1 MDALFESALD
11 NIWWGVGALLLLALL
26 FWWLKGWR
34 NIGSDEQGLVERNW
48 GGRSLASGQLVALQ
62 GERGYQAKTLAPGWQ
77 WIPWLIY
84 SVKHEPI
91 VQVGADEEGLIV
103 AQIGQSLPVGVRTA
117 PYSPAFGDY
126 EDLDAFLKNGGMKG
140 KQRWVL
146 RPGAYRI
153 HPVAFLVLTPRTI
166 YGIPMDPHLSGKE
179 RRTLTLGDFHLSADQ
194 VRPTVVAPRPI
205 DERALEHEMEQS
217 ERSDPRKRGPGGAG
231 DSSGRR
237 TRLVNQMGIVTS
249 QEGSALEDG
258 QLAGRLGGYSD
269 IEKEADPKKRINI
282 ILNNRNGPH
291 KAYQD
296 FDSFLREGGRT
307 GLQHD
312 PVTEGTYYFNPWLV
326 SVEQLPVL
334 HVMEGEVAVIKSKVG
349 LIEQDISGA
358 EFKFGSIVMPGH
370 RGLWSEPIR
379 TGSWLL
385 NPRCYEASIVP
396 TKILTLYWADQINAA
411 GSLDRDLKTI
421 KAKSKDGFE
430 FAVELQVQIHI
441 SDVRAP
447 RVISMVGSV
456 QNLVNEVLQ
465 SAVGNYF
472 RNKIQSMAATEF
484 IQQRDRVQEEA
495 FLYIK
500 KNLDKYEVET
510 LGVFLQDIMFPEE
523 LSVVL
528 REREIATQEA
538 ETYQQQKKAQDQ
550 RIETEQAKGRAD
562 QQGELAKSEV
572 NIMIV
577 QNLAEAKKRQA
588 EGEAYFT
595 KATGEGQAAAI
606 RATGTAEA
614 DAAKAKG
621 LALAAGLEAQKH
633 AVGEH
638 ATLLVNV
645 IKAIADGKVK
655 VTPEILVN
663 GGGDGSSQGLL
674 SLVMGQLTGVI
685 KPSAPGERGQ

>member
-1 MDALFESALD
+1 MEFLLSYLQWSPFAF
-11 NIWWGVGALLLLALL
+11 LLLLVFL
-26 FWWLKGWR
+26 WWLKGWR
-34 NIGSDEQGLVERNW
+34 NIGSDQQGLVERNW
-48 GGRSLASGQLVALQ
+48 GGKSLGSGQLIALQ
-62 GERGYQAKTLAPGWQ
+62 GECGYQAKTLAPGWQ

-84 SVKHEPI
+84 SVRLEPI
-91 VQVGADEEGLIV
+91 VQVGSDEEGLIV
-103 AQIGQSLPVGVRTA
+103 AQVGHSLPVGVRTA
-117 PYSPAFGDY
+117 VYKPEFGDY
-126 EDLDAFLKNGGMKG
+126 EDLDSFLKNGGMKG

-166 YGIPMDPHLSGKE
+166 YGVPMDPHLSSKD
-179 RRTLTLGDFHLSADQ
+179 RRVLSLNDFHLKPDQ
-194 VRPTVVAPRPI
+194 VRPTVVAPKPI
-205 DERALEHEMEQS
+205 DERALEHEIEES
-217 ERSDPRKRGPGGAG
+217 ERADPRRRASGSAAG
-231 DSSGRR
+231 DESSGRR

-249 QEGSALEDG
+249 QEGTPLEDG

-269 IEKEADPKKRINI
+269 IESETDPKRRINI
-282 ILNNRNGPH
+282 ILNNRNTPH
-291 KAYQD
+291 SAYQD
-296 FDSFLREGGRT
+296 FDAFLREGGRT

-326 SVEQLPVL
+326 SVDQLPVL

-358 EFKFGSIVMPGH
+358 EFKFGSIVLPGH

-411 GSLDRDLKTI
+411 GTLDRELKTI

-430 FAVELQVQIHI
+430 FAIELQVQIHI

-510 LGVFLQDIMFPEE
+510 LGVFLQDIKFPEE
-523 LSVVL
+523 LSIVL

-562 QQGELAKSEV
+562 QQGDLAKSEV
-572 NIMIV
+572 NIMIA

-621 LALAAGLEAQKH
+621 LALAAGLEAQKL
-633 AVGEH
+633 AVGEQ

-645 IKAIADGKVK
+645 IRAIADGKVK
-655 VTPEILVN
+655 ITPEVLVS
-663 GGGDGSSQGLL
+663 GGTDGPSQGLL
-674 SLVMGQLTGVI
+674 ALVMGQLSGVI
-685 KPSAPGERGQ
+685 RPTASGERTR

>member
-1 MDALFESALD
+1 MLYLYWI
-11 NIWWGVGALLLLALL
+11 NPWWVLGSIGAALL
-26 FWWLKGWR
+26 FGWWLKGWR
-34 NIGSDEQGLVERNW
+34 NIGADQQGLVERNW
-48 GGRSLASGQLVALQ
+48 GGRALGSGQLIARQ
-62 GERGYQAKTLAPGWQ
+62 GERGYQAKVLAPGWQ

-84 SVKHEPI
+84 SVKLEPI
-91 VQVGADEEGLIV
+91 VQIGADEEGLIV
-103 AQIGQSLPVGVRTA
+103 AQVGQSLPVGVRTA
-117 PYSPAFGDY
+117 VYKPEFGDY
-126 EDLDAFLKNGGMKG
+126 EDLDAFLDHGGMKG

-146 RPGAYRI
+146 RPGTYRI

-166 YGIPMDPHLSGKE
+166 YGVPMDPHLAG
-179 RRTLTLGDFHLSADQ
+179 RDRTALTLDDFHLMPSQ
-194 VRPTVVAPRPI
+194 VRPVVVAPMPV
-205 DERALEHEMEQS
+205 DERALEHEIEES
-217 ERSDPRKRGPGGAG
+217 ERSDPRRRASGASGGD
-231 DSSGRR
+231 DSAGRR

-249 QEGSALEDG
+249 HEGTPLEDG

-269 IEKEADPKKRINI
+269 IESESDPKKRINI
-282 ILNNRNGPH
+282 ILNNRNTPH
-291 KAYQD
+291 SAYQD
-296 FDSFLREGGRT
+296 FDAFLREGGRT

-349 LIEQDISGA
+349 LVEQDISGS
-358 EFKFGSIVMPGH
+358 EFKFGSIVLPGH

-411 GSLDRDLKTI
+411 GTLDRELKTI

-430 FAVELQVQIHI
+430 FAIELQVQIHI

-500 KNLDKYEVET
+500 DKLDKYEVET
-510 LGVFLQDIMFPEE
+510 LGVFLQDIKFPEE

-538 ETYQQQKKAQDQ
+538 ETYQQQKKAEDQ

-572 NIMIV
+572 NIRIA

-588 EGEAYFT
+588 EGEAYFVQT
-595 KATGEGQAAAI
+595 TGEGQAASI

-621 LALAAGLEAQKH
+621 LALAAGLEAQKL
-633 AVGEH
+633 AVGEQ

-645 IKAIADGKVK
+645 IKAIADGNVK
-655 VTPEILVN
+655 VTPEILV
-663 GGGDGSSQGLL
+663 GGASDGANQGLL
-674 SLVMGQLTGVI
+674 ALVMGQLTGVI
-685 KPSAPGERGQ
+685 RSDTGEERRR